1 MNNATIAIMIGFM
14 LFFAGGTA
22 FILVSDT
29 SERTDLDINIIAT
42 VNINGSGIFATESL
56 GLSLP
61 DHGLSGSELAA
72 WKEVNVPKWSV
83 GLVFMTPGAASIQHV
98 MLNKFVVETLGLN
111 FAMYAGARAAGTV
124 YWTPVA
130 PTNMQTT
137 FTDNTHIDGGFPWE
151 PFFSGIVSSVDYA
164 AAVGKSSQLEPD
176 HPCCMVAARESFLVS
191 NETAV
196 LRFLSAYME
205 AVDRVNIAIEN
216 PSSADYDRL
225 MAVSKSFTGILDNS
239 VINQAF
245 DGLTYSYELKE
256 GLEAYTAGLV
266 VDFEKLGTITRHVDD
281 PAAFANSFINRTYL
295 DKLVEERTEENPA
308 QKVRVRVGH
317 LAGDIHQ
324 ICLMFGVDAGIFDKY
339 GVELVRTLYVNGPG
353 VMNAFQLGIIDIG
366 LLGLPPAVINTV
378 NFR

>member
-1 MNNATIAIMIGFM
+1 M

-42 VNINGSGIFATESL
+42 VNINGSGIFATDSL

-61 DHGLSGSELAA
+61 DHGLSGSELNA
-72 WKEVNVPKWSV
+72 WKDANLDKWSV
-83 GLVFMTPGAASIQHV
+83 GLVFMTPGPASIQHV
-98 MLNKFVVETLGLN
+98 MLNKFIVETLGLN
-111 FAMYAGARAAGTV
+111 FAMYANTKSAGTV
-124 YWTPVA
+124 YWIQVA
-130 PTNMQTT
+130 PTNMQSMFTT
-137 FTDNTHIDGGFPWE
+137 TAYIDGGFPWE
-151 PFFSGIVSSVDYA
+151 PFFSGTVSSVSSA
-164 AAVGKSSQLEPD
+164 AAVGTSCQLEPN
-176 HPCCMVAARESFLVS
+176 HPCCMVAAKESFLVN
-191 NETAV
+191 NEAAV
-196 LRFLSAYME
+196 LRFLSAYTE
-205 AVDRVNIAIEN
+205 TVDRVNTAILN

-225 MAVSKSFTGILDNS
+225 MAVSKDFTGILDNS

-245 DGLTYSYELKE
+245 AGLTYSYV
-256 GLEAYTAGLV
+256 LEDNLEDYTAGLV

-281 PAAFANSFINRTYL
+281 PAAFAHSFINRTYL
-295 DKLVEERTEENPA
+295 EKVLDERTEENPS
-308 QKVRVRVGH
+308 QKVKIRVGH

-339 GVELVRTLYVNGPG
+339 GIELVRTLYVNGPG

-366 LLGLPPAVINTV
+366 FLGLPPAVINTV

>member
-1 MNNATIAIMIGFM
+1 M

-42 VNINGSGIFATESL
+42 VNINGSGIFATDSL

-61 DHGLSGSELAA
+61 DHDLSEAELNA
-72 WKEVNVPKWSV
+72 WKDTNLDKWRV
-83 GLVFMTPGAASIQHV
+83 GLVFMTPGPASIQHV

-111 FAMYAGARAAGTV
+111 FAMYANTKSAGTV
-124 YWTPVA
+124 YWIQVA
-130 PTNMQTT
+130 PTNMQGM
-137 FTDNTHIDGGFPWE
+137 FTSTEYIDGGFPWE
-151 PFFSGIVSSVDYA
+151 PFFSGAVSSVSSA
-164 AAVGKSSQLEPD
+164 AAVGTSDQLEPN
-176 HPCCMVAARESFLVS
+176 HPCCMVAAKESFLVN

-196 LRFLSAYME
+196 LRFLSAYTE
-205 AVDRVNIAIEN
+205 TVDRVNTAIAN

-225 MAVSKSFTGILDNS
+225 MAVSKDFTGILDNS

-245 DGLTYSYELKE
+245 AGLTYSYT
-256 GLEAYTAGLV
+256 LEDNLEDYTAGLV

-281 PAAFANSFINRTYL
+281 PTAFAHSFINRTYL
-295 DKLVEERTEENPA
+295 EKVMDEKTEENPS
-308 QKVRVRVGH
+308 QKVKIRVGH

-339 GVELVRTLYVNGPG
+339 GVELVRTLYTNGPG

-366 LLGLPPAVINTV
+366 FLGLPPAVINTV

>member
-22 FILVSDT
+22 FIVTSDT
-29 SERTDLDINIIAT
+29 SERTGLDINIIAT

-61 DHGLSGSELAA
+61 DHGLSESELAA
-72 WKEVNVPKWSV
+72 WKETNLPKWSV

-111 FAMYAGARAAGTV
+111 FAMYAGAKAAGTV

-130 PTNMQTT
+130 PINMQTM
-137 FTDNTHIDGGFPWE
+137 FVDNAHIDGGFPWE
-151 PFFSGIVSSVDYA
+151 PFFSGTVSSVGSA
-164 AAVGKSSQLEPD
+164 AAVGTSYQLEPN
-176 HPCCMVAARESFLVS
+176 HPCCMVAAKESFLVN

-196 LRFLSAYME
+196 LRFLSAYIE
-205 AVDRVNIAIEN
+205 TVGRVNDAIN
-216 PSSADYDRL
+216 DKTSADYYRL
-225 MAVSKSFTGILDNS
+225 MAVSKDFTGILDNS

-245 DGLTYSYELKE
+245 DGLTYSFELE
-256 GLEAYTAGLV
+256 ADLEAYTAGLV

-281 PAAFANSFINRTYL
+281 PAAFAHSFINRTYL
-295 DKLVEERTEENPA
+295 EKVMDERTEENPA

-339 GVELVRTLYVNGPG
+339 GVELVRTLYANGPG

-366 LLGLPPAVINTV
+366 FLGLPPAVINTV